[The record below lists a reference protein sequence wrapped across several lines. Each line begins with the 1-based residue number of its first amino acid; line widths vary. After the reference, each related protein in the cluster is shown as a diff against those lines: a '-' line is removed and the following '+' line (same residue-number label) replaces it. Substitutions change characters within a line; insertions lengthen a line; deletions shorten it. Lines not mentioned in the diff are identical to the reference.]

1 MKSERQVLLDYYY
14 RLMWCEFSN
23 MDALYED
30 YIIHMIG
37 TAGLNVLR
45 DNGKLESCGV
55 VNGRKLYTL
64 DKMPVLK
71 YRDMD
76 ADGEK

>member
-1 MKSERQVLLDYYY
+1 MKSEKQVLLDYYY
-14 RLMWCEFSN
+14 CVMWCEFSN

-37 TAGLNVLR
+37 TVGLNILI
-45 DNGKLESCGV
+45 DNGRLESCGV

-64 DKMPVLK
+64 DKTYLGNK
-71 YRDMD
+71 K
-76 ADGEK
+76 GEIV